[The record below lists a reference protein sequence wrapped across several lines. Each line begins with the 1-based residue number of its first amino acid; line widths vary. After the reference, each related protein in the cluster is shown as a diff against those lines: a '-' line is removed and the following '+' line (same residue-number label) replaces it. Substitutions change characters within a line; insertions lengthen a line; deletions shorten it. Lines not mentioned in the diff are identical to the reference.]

1 MVKPKYLTCTKV
13 TASELFT
20 YILAKRMD
28 YFVSTMVNALTTPTT
43 CHSVTFKYLGI
54 LHVVKHGEVAEE

>member
-1 MVKPKYLTCTKV
+1 
-13 TASELFT
+13 
-20 YILAKRMD
+20 MD

-43 CHSVTFKYLGI
+43 CHSVIFKYLGI